1 MLNSLPDE
9 LINKIYRIYYS
20 HNVLNKINNKCFYK
34 YGIGLGRPKIRC
46 NLNTIDS
53 AFCIACRFNFCNM

>member
-1 MLNSLPDE
+1 MINMLNSLPDE

-20 HNVLNKINNKCFYK
+20 HNVLIKLINVSTNG
-34 YGIGLGRPKIRC
+34 GIGLDVQDVI
-46 NLNTIDS
+46 NIIDS